1 MFHGGFEM
9 QEDEIEY
16 GVFHEDT
23 ATFSLVLERGDDGK
37 WRVLL
42 EQFSPGNGTWNT
54 AIGMAEAKGKR

>member
-1 MFHGGFEM
+1 M

-16 GVFHEDT
+16 GVFIEDT
-23 ATFSLVLERGDDGK
+23 ATFSMVLQRGDDGK

-54 AIGMAEAKGKR
+54 AIAMADANGKR